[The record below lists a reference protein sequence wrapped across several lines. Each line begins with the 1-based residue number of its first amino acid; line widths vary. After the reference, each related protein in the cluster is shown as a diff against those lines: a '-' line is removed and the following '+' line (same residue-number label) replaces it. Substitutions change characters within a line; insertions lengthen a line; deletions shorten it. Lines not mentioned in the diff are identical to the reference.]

1 MGLMHNNSSLV
12 SQQQLPKAVK
22 LCKEKTFSNSPNSVL
37 WPSCAS
43 GHQVENLHTL
53 RPPLASCILF
63 REHANLLAYLETS
76 HVTFVLLARR
86 NLISEDNHR
95 MGHLDA
101 AKNVISALDEDPPS
115 LPRD

>member
-1 MGLMHNNSSLV
+1 MLTTAMMAESSKARNFIGTLLLETARRQKSIGPLYRSSIALPYWIFSVMGLMHNNSSLV

-53 RPPLASCILF
+53 R
-63 REHANLLAYLETS
+63 
-76 HVTFVLLARR
+76 
-86 NLISEDNHR
+86 
-95 MGHLDA
+95 
-101 AKNVISALDEDPPS
+101 
-115 LPRD
+115 